1 MKIELSQLERHIITN
16 LLVTLEEYWHAK
28 QIQPQLGITSAI
40 IEKLNTDD
48 TYLVKE
54 SDRKI
59 LDSFIPPEVNK
70 LHEFYT
76 GKEFLDKHKYLHNKK
91 TSE

>member
-28 QIQPQLGITSAI
+28 QIQPQLGIIQGI

-48 TYLVKE
+48 TYLAKE
-54 SDRKI
+54 SDREI
-59 LDSFIPPEVNK
+59 LDSFISQEIHD

-76 GKEFLDKHKYLHNKK
+76 SKEFWDKHKHLHNKK
-91 TSE
+91 SSK